1 MGLTLTDTYT
11 HYRTY
16 IFVFHYNHREQRHH
30 KYMKMSTNHDVS
42 PLILCRNV
50 TAVLYIL

>member
-1 MGLTLTDTYT
+1 MITTSRD
-11 HYRTY
+11 
-16 IFVFHYNHREQRHH
+16 I
-30 KYMKMSTNHDVS
+30 KSMKMSGSESTTNHDVS